1 MSFDTRLRAIIQE
14 ERYSNQ
20 QLANALSFNL
30 SATANY
36 VTGQKEPCCQFLMQ
50 FSQHDCLKKYTIWL
64 LTGNVEPRSGQV
76 CPVFS
81 TQEPCV

>member
-20 QLANALSFNL
+20 QLANALRFNL

-36 VTGQKEPCCQFLMQ
+36 IAGRSEPCYQFLMK
-50 FSQHDCLKKYTIWL
+50 FSRHDCLKKYTIWL